1 MPEFLGS
8 SNICS
13 VSAKDVGTFAKHN
26 NNEFCLFLKEK
37 NLLKFRNTHQLI
49 FDHRTSGLLVIESSH
64 HPSLD
69 TNDDFRSVCQNGS
82 RYH

>member
-37 NLLKFRNTHQLI
+37 KSF
-49 FDHRTSGLLVIESSH
+49 
-64 HPSLD
+64 
-69 TNDDFRSVCQNGS
+69 
-82 RYH
+82 

>member
-37 NLLKFRNTHQLI
+37 KSFEVSKHPPAYIRPSDLWSFGNRVF
-49 FDHRTSGLLVIESSH
+49 SSSE
-64 HPSLD
+64 P
-69 TNDDFRSVCQNGS
+69 
-82 RYH
+82 